1 MISTQDL
8 RNKEVINI
16 QNGKSLG
23 FVEDIS
29 LNLEKGM
36 VEGIVIPQ
44 ESSGLFSFFNKG
56 GELLIPW
63 DAVRRVGEEVILVE
77 LGVENELA
85 FERKDG

>member
-16 QNGKSLG
+16 RNGKSLG

-29 LNLEKGM
+29 LDLEKGT

-44 ESSGLFSFFNKG
+44 QSGGLFSFFNKG
-56 GELLIPW
+56 TEILIPCF
-63 DAVRRVGEEVILVE
+63 ARICCSKKESVNRCM
-77 LGVENELA
+77 
-85 FERKDG
+85 